1 MELHTLSPFQV
12 SNRVHQGGVLSPI
25 LFTMYIDDLLSGLQQ
40 LGVGCHWGSD
50 FVGAVF
56 YADDLALLVPSAA
69 ALQIM
74 L

>member
-50 FVGAVF
+50 FVGADV
-56 YADDLALLVPSAA
+56 AGSPACMNNRQVT
-69 ALQIM
+69 QEGM
-74 L
+74 